1 LGLAVSRRLAVSLLP
16 WTYFKQA
23 PLSLYFRN
31 SSTAYWSLHRA
42 AAVISFGPLGGCDM
56 ALWVE
61 NEARRANRNL
71 LLVNGGML
79 AVIILIV
86 AANYRYCANFVL
98 GTQSISAAELGALT
112 SPEQR
117 WRNFVSVSGTK
128 SVNTEYQD
136 VVNHMEGGR
145 VVSTE
150 IKDEYIFLRVGK
162 KILLVK
168 AAPGKEKLEYSGE
181 LEYTTDPVKEDVL
194 RPLATEQPDRA
205 AEVLPFTLNAVDYR
219 SNGYT
224 MLMVGLPILALA
236 LWNCLKAMRR
246 ISEIQTSPVWKQLSV
261 YGSAEQI
268 SQQIE
273 AELQP
278 AMIRKYGKLQ
288 LGQQWMVRRKTFSTW
303 ASPIADLVWVY
314 KKVTKHS
321 VNFIPTGKTYSVVLL
336 GRHRQRLEEQMKEQ
350 AVNEMQ
356 ADLTARVPWALFGF
370 TQDLEKAWQ
379 KDPDG
384 VMAAVDLRYQQQNN
398 KSAVAAAPG
407 Q

>member
-1 LGLAVSRRLAVSLLP
+1 
-16 WTYFKQA
+16 
-23 PLSLYFRN
+23 
-31 SSTAYWSLHRA
+31 
-42 AAVISFGPLGGCDM
+42 M

-71 LLVNGGML
+71 LLVNGGIL
-79 AVIILIV
+79 AVLILIV

-98 GTQSISAAELGALT
+98 GSQSISSAELAALT
-112 SPEQR
+112 SQDQR

-128 SVNTEYQD
+128 SASTGYRDE
-136 VVNHMEGGR
+136 VNHMDGGR

-150 IKDEYIFLRVGK
+150 IKDEYIFLRVGE

-168 AAPGKEKLEYSGE
+168 AVPDKEKLEYSGE
-181 LEYTTDPVKEDVL
+181 LVATSDQVKEDLL
-194 RPLATEQPDRA
+194 RPLAAEDADLARA
-205 AEVLPFTLNAVDYR
+205 VLPFTLNAVDYR
-219 SNGYT
+219 SNGYI
-224 MLMVGLPILALA
+224 MLMIGLPILALA

-246 ISEIQTSPVWKQLSV
+246 ISEIQTSPVWKNLAV
-261 YGSAEQI
+261 YGNAEQL

-288 LGQQWMVRRKTFSTW
+288 IAQQWLVRRKTFSTW
-303 ASPIADLVWVY
+303 VSPVADLVWIY

-336 GRHRQRLEEQMKEQ
+336 GRHRQRIEEQMKEK
-350 AVNEMQ
+350 AVNEMV

-370 TQDLEKAWQ
+370 TQDLENAWR
-379 KDPDG
+379 KDPNG
-384 VMAAVDLRYQQQNN
+384 VIAAVDARYQQRNS
-398 KSAVAAAPG
+398 KAAAAAAPES
-407 Q
+407 